1 MAYSPMTADLCDHY
15 FTSPDRLNILEPNLL
30 RGYGL
35 KSSFH
40 GKIET
45 VSCFESNPI
54 VRETLERPGMG
65 RVLVVDAGSSRRCAV
80 LGDQLAELAI
90 QNNWA
95 GIVINGFI
103 RDSKAINEMDVGIKA
118 IGTHPCKSSKKYQ
131 GVRGCR
137 CNFGG
142 VEFVPGFWLYSDE
155 DGIIVSKEELTGAD

>member
-1 MAYSPMTADLCDHY
+1 MTADLCDHY
-15 FTSPDRLNILEPNLL
+15 LTSPERLSILEPNLL
-30 RGYGL
+30 QSYGL
-35 KSSFH
+35 KASFH

-54 VRETLERPGMG
+54 VRETLESPGMG
-65 RVLVVDAGSSRRCAV
+65 RVLVVDAGSSARCAV
-80 LGDQLAELAI
+80 LGDKLAALAV

-103 RDSKAINEMDVGIKA
+103 RDSKVINGMDVGIKA
-118 IGTHPCKSSKKYQ
+118 IGTHPLKSSKSYQ

-142 VEFVPGFWLYSDE
+142 VEFVPGYWLYSDE
-155 DGIIVSKEELTGAD
+155 DGIIISKDELTITNELDAV